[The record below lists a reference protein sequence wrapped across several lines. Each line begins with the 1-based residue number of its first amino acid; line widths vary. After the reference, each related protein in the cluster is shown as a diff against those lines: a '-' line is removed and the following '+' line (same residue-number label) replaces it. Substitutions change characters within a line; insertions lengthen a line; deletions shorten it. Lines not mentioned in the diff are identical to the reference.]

1 MSHRQRVLRPLTC
14 LFAAALMC
22 SLSAAPVVAQ
32 SGRQNPEEMST
43 EQLLSDFTHF
53 VYIDQFEL
61 AEAYARAILERGLE
75 PVELLGVIEDDPN
88 MPQRFQQVIRRAMMV
103 PELEP
108 VAAELSEMYSRG
120 RLDRARNPDEIAR
133 NIAMLDGNQRAR
145 LMARER
151 LTFVGE
157 YAAPQLLEVLLA
169 RSNPSLEVQVEN
181 LLVEMGGDAVIPL
194 SEALLGVDESTQ
206 SLLARTL
213 GRIGNSA
220 ALPYLYEVLRT
231 NSSRTVRG
239 EVERSILRIQ
249 QREVDPGISIAELYW
264 GLGERYYRGS
274 RSLVRFPNES
284 HQLLWNYDPGIGL
297 YPTPIRTE
305 VFHIM
310 RAMELAER
318 ALAGDP
324 EHENAIG
331 LWLAANFSREIHEPE
346 GYANPVYSPDRR
358 DALYYA
364 VMSGAGHAQ
373 RVLERAIDDRDTPL
387 ARRAIEAVALTAGDA
402 SLWSGLG
409 ARRPLLEALSYPD
422 RRVQYEA
429 ALALAQAKPVSQF
442 PGAERVTPILAG
454 AVPDASERFAV
465 VLAVDIERQQDLR
478 DLLME
483 EGYTVLQAGV
493 ALADVAEAIADAP
506 GVDLLVADLPARA
519 SRVLLERV
527 RETPRLEATPLL
539 AMMPT
544 EAWNELW
551 PRYEEN
557 PMTEV
562 SRTGLSDSQIAE
574 RVTRLVREAAGPVVS
589 EAEARAYAVRSL
601 DTLRDLA
608 ISRNPVLDVSDAA
621 APLISAIGDTTGEIQ
636 LKVADVL
643 ARINEQRAQV
653 ALMDAALRTQGMTT
667 RTRIELMQRVA
678 ESAKSF
684 GNMLESRHIREIT
697 RLAQTGA
704 QEEATAAAALI
715 GALNL
720 PEIQLAPLILGDG

>member
-1 MSHRQRVLRPLTC
+1 VPQPRRVLRPLFC
-14 LFAAALMC
+14 MIAAALML
-22 SLSAAPVVAQ
+22 SLSAAPASAQ
-32 SGRQNPEEMST
+32 RGQSPDEMSNA
-43 EQLLSDFTHF
+43 QLLSDFTHF

-61 AEAYARAILERGLE
+61 AEAYARAILNRGLDA
-75 PVELLGVIEDDPN
+75 VEFLVVIEDDPN
-88 MPQRFQQVIRRAMMV
+88 MTQRFQQVIRRAMMV
-103 PELEP
+103 PELED
-108 VAAELSEMYSRG
+108 VAAELSQLYNRG

-151 LTFVGE
+151 LTFAGE
-157 YAAPQLLEVLLA
+157 YATPQLLEVLLA
-169 RSNPSLEVQVEN
+169 RANPSLEVQVEN

-213 GRIGNSA
+213 GRIGSSA
-220 ALPYLYEVLRT
+220 ALPYLYEAMGAT
-231 NSSRTVRG
+231 TSRTVQG
-239 EVERSILRIQ
+239 EIQRAIARIQ
-249 QREVDPGISIAELYW
+249 QRDADRGASIAELFW
-264 GLGERYYRGS
+264 NLGEQYYRGS

-284 HQLLWNYDPGIGL
+284 HQLLWTYDPGIGL

-305 VFHIM
+305 VFHLM
-310 RAMELAER
+310 RAMQLAER
-318 ALAGDP
+318 ALASDP
-324 EHENAIG
+324 EHENAIS

-364 VMSGAGHAQ
+364 VMSGAGHSQ
-373 RVLERAIDDRDTPL
+373 RVLERAIDERDTPL
-387 ARRAIEAVALTAGDA
+387 ARRAIEAVALTAGDS

-454 AVPDASERFAV
+454 AVRDASERFAV
-465 VLAVDIERQQDLR
+465 VLAVDIERQQELR
-478 DLLME
+478 ALLLE

-519 SRVLLERV
+519 ARVLLERV
-527 RETPRLEATPLL
+527 RETPRLEATPVL

-562 SRTGLSDSQIAE
+562 ARTGLADSQIAE
-574 RVTRLVREAAGPVVS
+574 RVRRLVMQAAGPVVS
-589 EAEARAYAVRSL
+589 EAEARDYAIRSL

-608 ISRNPVLDVSDAA
+608 ISRNPVLEVADAA
-621 APLISAIGDTTGEIQ
+621 APLISAIGETTGDIQ

-643 ARINEQRAQV
+643 ARINEKRAQV

-684 GNMLESRHIREIT
+684 GNMLEARHIRDIT

-704 QEEATAAAALI
+704 REEATAAAALI

-720 PEIQLAPLILGDG
+720 PEMQLAPLILGDG